1 MFNYCIHIF
10 YIFGCS
16 NVRPVSVSTIVFV
29 VLTIYVIVKE
39 DFDFFSIMA
48 SRQPNVC
55 KFAFTEFTIVSD
67 RKWSAKCS
75 HCSEKIM
82 ETSITLTLTTLL

>member
-1 MFNYCIHIF
+1 
-10 YIFGCS
+10 
-16 NVRPVSVSTIVFV
+16 
-29 VLTIYVIVKE
+29 
-39 DFDFFSIMA
+39 MA
-48 SRQPNVC
+48 SKEPNVC

-82 ETSITLTLTTLL
+82 ETRGTSSGFNKHLERKHADIYDQYKKSRGKVSFMIDL